1 MRRFDPAQ
9 ATRAGPRAASVDRAR
24 TEWHTAASVRT
35 LLVHVH
41 QPGVVLWN
49 LPEAIVARWRES
61 FAARGVRVVA
71 APQDVPFED
80 GLAEAEIL
88 VGHGVNAKN
97 FAAAKN
103 LAWIQAASAGVGH
116 LLFPA
121 LVESPVALTNARGV
135 HADPMA
141 EHVLGMMLAFVRKM
155 HRARDFQ
162 IRGEWGQNALWVE
175 EPWLDEVSGKTL
187 GIVGLGAIGQALAW
201 RAHGVGVRVIA
212 VRRRPE
218 AELPRGVEEA
228 RGGGD
233 LAWLLAQ
240 SDFVANCLPS
250 TPRTEKMFDRAAFEA
265 VKRGAFFFNVG
276 RGSTVDEAALLAAI
290 ESGAL
295 AGAGLDVTE
304 EEPLPQGHA
313 FYRTP
318 NVLLTPH
325 VSGAS
330 QRFWERATVLFE
342 DNIER
347 YLDGRP
353 LRNIVDK
360 REGY

>member
-1 MRRFDPAQ
+1 M
-9 ATRAGPRAASVDRAR
+9 
-24 TEWHTAASVRT
+24 RT

-49 LPEAIVARWRES
+49 LPEAIVARWRER
-61 FAARGVRVVA
+61 FAARGVRVIA
-71 APQDVPFED
+71 APHDVAFED

-97 FAAAKN
+97 FASAKR

-121 LVESPVALTNARGV
+121 LVESPVVLTNARGV

-141 EHVLGMMLAFVRKM
+141 EHVLGMMLAMVRKM

-162 IRGEWGQNALWVE
+162 NRGEWGQNALWIE

-187 GIVGLGAIGQALAW
+187 GVVGLGAIGQALAW
-201 RAHGVGVRVIA
+201 RARGVGLRVIGL
-212 VRRRPE
+212 RRRPGGD
-218 AELPRGVEEA
+218 LPPGVEEA
-228 RGGGD
+228 RGANH
-233 LAWLLAQ
+233 LPWLLAQ

-250 TPRTEKMFDRAAFEA
+250 TPRTERLFDAAAFEA

-276 RGSTVDEAALLAAI
+276 RGSTVDEDALLAAI
-290 ESGAL
+290 ESGRL
-295 AGAGLDVTE
+295 AGAGLDVTDT
-304 EEPLPQGHA
+304 EPLPDGHP
-313 FYRTP
+313 FYRAP
-318 NVLLTPH
+318 NVLLTFH

-330 QRFWERATVLFE
+330 RRFWDRAALLFE

-353 LRNIVDK
+353 LRNLVDK